1 MLPRACC
8 SALAWILQLGLSLSP
23 ADWESQLC
31 RQRMEVGVPGK
42 GRKVQGKFVTECKD
56 AQKKALECIEKNPVD
71 RRSCDPLFAAYK
83 ACRKEEHNAILKAR
97 GEGR

>member
-1 MLPRACC
+1 MSDPC
-8 SALAWILQLGLSLSP
+8 LGS
-23 ADWESQLC
+23 
-31 RQRMEVGVPGK
+31 VPELHK
-42 GRKVQGKFVTECKD
+42 WDAQGCPGQWDTVEDAGSKFVTECKD
-56 AQKKALECIEKNPVD
+56 AQKKALECIETNPVD

>member
-1 MLPRACC
+1 
-8 SALAWILQLGLSLSP
+8 
-23 ADWESQLC
+23 
-31 RQRMEVGVPGK
+31 MEVGVPGK

-56 AQKKALECIEKNPVD
+56 AQKKALECIENNPVD

>member
-1 MLPRACC
+1 MKT
-8 SALAWILQLGLSLSP
+8 
-23 ADWESQLC
+23 ESQLC
-31 RQRMEVGVPGK
+31 RWISRTGSPSSVARQRMEVGVPGK

-56 AQKKALECIEKNPVD
+56 AQKKALECIETNPVD

>member
-1 MLPRACC
+1 MDFA
-8 SALAWILQLGLSLSP
+8 AGTNLSP

-31 RQRMEVGVPGK
+31 QRMEVGVPGK

-56 AQKKALECIEKNPVD
+56 AQKKALECIETNPVD